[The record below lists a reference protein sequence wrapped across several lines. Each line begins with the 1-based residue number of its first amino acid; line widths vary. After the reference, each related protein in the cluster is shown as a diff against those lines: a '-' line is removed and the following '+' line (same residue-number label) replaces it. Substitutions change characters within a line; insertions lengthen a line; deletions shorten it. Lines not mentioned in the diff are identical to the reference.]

1 MPNTT
6 HLFIEIVKF
15 IVTSKYKPCFASDLN
30 NKFVHLIFK
39 EDKRI
44 KSDLFSHTM
53 ALSLQQSQHN

>member
-53 ALSLQQSQHN
+53 ALSL